1 MVSVMNTHRY
11 TTPPKQ
17 TARRPRAK
25 GNASLFWGGAMVAIG
40 LIVGVLYCLLTN
52 RVPV

>member
-1 MVSVMNTHRY
+1 MNTHRY
-11 TTPPKQ
+11 TTPPK
-17 TARRPRAK
+17 RVRPPRAK

-40 LIVGVLYCLLTN
+40 LIAGVLYCLLTN

>member
-11 TTPPKQ
+11 TTPPQRK
-17 TARRPRAK
+17 RLPRSK
-25 GNASLFWGGAMVAIG
+25 GTTSLFWGGAMVVIG
-40 LIVGVLYCLLTN
+40 LLAGVLYCLLTN